1 MNKGELNSKWENIV
15 SFKNKNGYKA
25 LRITGACI
33 PDLFLATDE
42 DGYRCLLLF
51 VPKKVDVKLKGTD
64 KNKLLISFLPSK
76 GIILIKLKDFDFKD
90 LFDDLIL
97 SIYSKIKLISEPTHA
112 SEEFIK
118 TFYKWSLFFEDNRVK
133 KLGEE
138 QIQGLFGEL
147 FVLSEYLKKSN
158 PSKINSLLTSW
169 RGLYDAANDFEFDLK
184 NVEVKTK
191 KESALYVKISSE
203 YQLEKVI
210 DKDLELLVVTVKL
223 DLMEGRSIH
232 DMLLEIVK
240 QVRANLGDLSIL
252 YQALNQKGLTVEN
265 LKQYNNH
272 RFIVTKTE
280 SFDAGHDD
288 FPKLSISN
296 IDSEISN
303 LKYKLRVTQ
312 LDKYLIESKSIK

>member
-1 MNKGELNSKWENIV
+1 MKKSELNAKWENIA
-15 SFKNKNGYKA
+15 SFKNKKGYKA
-25 LRITGACI
+25 LRINGASI

-51 VPKKVDVKLKGTD
+51 LPKKVGVKLKGTD

-76 GIILIKLKDFDFKD
+76 GIVLIKLKDFDFKD

-97 SIYSKIKLISEPTHA
+97 SIYSKINLISEPIHV
-112 SEEFIK
+112 SDEFIK
-118 TFYKWSLFFEDNRVK
+118 TFYKWSLFFEDKRVK

-147 FVLSEYLKKSN
+147 FVLSDYLKKSN
-158 PSKINSLLTSW
+158 PSTINFTLSSW
-169 RGLYDAANDFEFDLK
+169 KGLYDDANDFEFDLN

-191 KESALYVKISSE
+191 KESKLFVKIASE
-203 YQLEKVI
+203 YQLEKEL
-210 DKDLELLVVTVKL
+210 DKDLELLVVSVKV
-223 DLMEGRSIH
+223 DLIEGSSIH
-232 DMLLEIVK
+232 DMLIAIVK
-240 QVRANLGDLSIL
+240 QIRTNLGDLTIL

-280 SFDAGHDD
+280 SFNAGHDD

-296 IDSEISN
+296 IVSEVSN

-312 LDKYLIESKSIK
+312 LEEFLIELKKY

>member
-1 MNKGELNSKWENIV
+1 MNKNELNSKWENIA
-15 SFKNKNGYKA
+15 SFKNNKGYKA
-25 LRITGACI
+25 LRITGSSI
-33 PDLFLATDE
+33 PDLFIATDE

-51 VPKKVDVKLKGTD
+51 IPEKMDVKLKGTD

-76 GIILIKLKDFDFKD
+76 GIVLIKLKDFDFKD

-97 SIYSKIKLISEPTHA
+97 SIYSKINLIFEPIQA

-147 FVLSEYLKKSN
+147 FVLREYIKKSN
-158 PSKINSLLTSW
+158 PSTINSILSSW
-169 RGLYDAANDFEFDLK
+169 RGLYDAANDFELDLK

-191 KESALYVKISSE
+191 KESNLFVKISSE
-203 YQLEKVI
+203 YQLEKET
-210 DKDLELLVVTVKL
+210 DKDLDLLVVTVKL
-223 DLMEGRSIH
+223 DLIEGKSIH

-240 QVRANLGDLSIL
+240 LVRANLGDLSIL
-252 YQALNQKGLTVEN
+252 YQALNQKGLTLEN

-272 RFIVTKTE
+272 RFFVIKIE
-280 SFDAGHDD
+280 SFDAGNDD

-296 IDSEISN
+296 IVSEVSN

-312 LDKYLIESKSIK
+312 LDEFLIEMKKY

>member
-1 MNKGELNSKWENIV
+1 MNKNELNSKWENIT
-15 SFKNKNGYKA
+15 SFKNKKGYKA
-25 LRITGACI
+25 LRITGASI

-51 VPKKVDVKLKGTD
+51 LPKKVDVKLKGID

-76 GIILIKLKDFDFKD
+76 GIVLIKLKDFDFKD

-97 SIYSKIKLISEPTHA
+97 SIYSKINLISEPIKA

-118 TFYKWSLFFEDNRVK
+118 TFYKWALFFEDKKVK

-147 FVLSEYLKKSN
+147 FVLSEYLEKSN
-158 PSKINSLLTSW
+158 RSTINSVLTSW

-191 KESALYVKISSE
+191 KESNLFVKISSE
-203 YQLEKVI
+203 YQLEKES
-210 DKDLELLVVTVKL
+210 DKDLELLIVTVKL
-223 DLMEGRSIH
+223 DLIEGKSIH
-232 DMLLEIVK
+232 DILLEVVK
-240 QVRANLGDLSIL
+240 LVRANLGDLSIL
-252 YQALNQKGLTVEN
+252 YHALNQKGLTIEN

-272 RFIVTKTE
+272 RFIVIKTE
-280 SFDAGHDD
+280 SFDAGNDD

-296 IDSEISN
+296 IVSAVSN
-303 LKYKLRVTQ
+303 LKYKLRVIK
-312 LDKYLIESKSIK
+312 LDEFLIEMKKY